1 MLIVIL
7 YALTGTRD
15 KVKIGLISD
24 THDNFKNIEIAVKIF
39 NDKKMSYVI
48 HAGDITT
55 PEAVESFE
63 GLKLI
68 GVLGNN
74 DMDKEGLE
82 TAFEKIGG
90 ELRGELCE
98 IEEDDLLIAVYH
110 GTNFNKRESLIQSG
124 KYNVVIYGHTH
135 KADNKVVG
143 KTIVINPGTANGWFF
158 GYKATAAI
166 FDTVSKECDFVDL

>member
-1 MLIVIL
+1 
-7 YALTGTRD
+7 
-15 KVKIGLISD
+15 VKIGLISD
-24 THDNFKNIEIAVKIF
+24 THDNLKTIESAVQKFREKRI
-39 NDKKMSYVI
+39 DYVL

-55 PEAVESFE
+55 PEAVEAFA
-63 GLKLI
+63 GLKMI

-74 DMDKEGLE
+74 DLDKKGLN

-110 GTNFNKRESLIQSG
+110 GTEFRKRESLIQSG
-124 KYNVVIYGHTH
+124 KYNVVVYGHTH
-135 KADNKVVG
+135 KVDNKIVG

-158 GYKATAAI
+158 GYNATAAI
-166 FDTVSKECDFVDL
+166 LDTVNRDCDFINL

>member
-1 MLIVIL
+1 
-7 YALTGTRD
+7 
-15 KVKIGLISD
+15 
-24 THDNFKNIEIAVKIF
+24 DNFKTIESAVQKFREKRI
-39 NDKKMSYVI
+39 DYVL

-55 PEAVESFE
+55 PEAVESFA
-63 GLKLI
+63 GLKMI

-74 DMDKEGLE
+74 DLDKKGLN

-90 ELRGELCE
+90 ELRGDLCE

-110 GTNFNKRESLIQSG
+110 GTDFRKREALIQSG

-135 KADNKVVG
+135 KIDNKIVG

-158 GYKATAAI
+158 GYNATAAI
-166 FDTVSKECDFVDL
+166 FDTIMKDCDFINL